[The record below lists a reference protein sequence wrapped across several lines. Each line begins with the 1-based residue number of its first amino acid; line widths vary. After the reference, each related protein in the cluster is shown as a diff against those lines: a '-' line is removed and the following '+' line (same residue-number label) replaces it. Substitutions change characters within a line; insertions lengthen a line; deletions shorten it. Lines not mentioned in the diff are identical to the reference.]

1 METPTMTTYIV
12 EGMTCQ
18 GCVNAVTNA
27 IKTSLPD
34 VDIVVELEGGKV
46 TVSGDDRHAVI
57 CAIEDAGF
65 DYKSVI

>member
-1 METPTMTTYIV
+1 MTIYLV

-34 VDIVVELEGGKV
+34 VDVSVELESGKV
-46 TVSGDDRHAVI
+46 SVSGDNRHAVI

-65 DYKSVI
+65 DYKSVV